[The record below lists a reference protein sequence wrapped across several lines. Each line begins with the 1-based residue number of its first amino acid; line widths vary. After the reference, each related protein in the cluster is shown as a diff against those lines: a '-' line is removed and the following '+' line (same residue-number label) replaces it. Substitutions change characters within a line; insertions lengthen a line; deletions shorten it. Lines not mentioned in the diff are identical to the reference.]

1 MNPKPLKSRG
11 SFREGDASTPF
22 RPALNLLAASPDF
35 SPGIEM
41 AGLYGRRKDSLAL
54 SLSAPPFY
62 PFVSTALALGAPP
75 LLI

>member
-1 MNPKPLKSRG
+1 
-11 SFREGDASTPF
+11 
-22 RPALNLLAASPDF
+22 LNLLAASPDF